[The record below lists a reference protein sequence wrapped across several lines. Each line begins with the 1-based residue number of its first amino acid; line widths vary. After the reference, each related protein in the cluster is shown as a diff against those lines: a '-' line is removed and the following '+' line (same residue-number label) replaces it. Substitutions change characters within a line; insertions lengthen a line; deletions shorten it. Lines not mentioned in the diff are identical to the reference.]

1 MRHLLYVIIF
11 NLLSLGLTAQS
22 YEEAL
27 ESYKI
32 GDLQG
37 SIAIIRKI
45 HDEGRNNFDTHLL
58 AGYIYSDL
66 EDYKSARSHWEKCIK
81 LNRSNQAFRADF
93 IKLHLKFKKFKDG
106 LSLSYATTEEFPE
119 SKEILYLHSLM
130 LYHSSKL
137 KGALTTIERA
147 KAIDSKDIRLHL
159 LEAKIYIQQES
170 FDKSEIALKW
180 AEALSPKSPEVLND
194 LAIYHERM
202 FQYFRKINKLEK
214 ARASIKESKT
224 YISKAMQVAPT
235 NPVIE
240 KNSKRIENWEI

>member
-1 MRHLLYVIIF
+1 MKTLLSILIIF
-11 NLLSLGLTAQS
+11 AFGLSAQT

-27 ESYKI
+27 ESYKM

-37 SIAIIRKI
+37 SIGFIRKI
-45 HDEGRNNFDTHLL
+45 HDEGRNTFDTHLL
-58 AGYIYSDL
+58 AGYIYSDM

-81 LNRSNQAFRADF
+81 LNRTNQAFRADF

-106 LSLSYATTEEFPE
+106 LSLSYATMEEFPE

-137 KGALTTIERA
+137 KGSLSTIEKA
-147 KAIDSKDIRLHL
+147 KAINSKDTRLHL

-170 FDKSEIALKW
+170 YDKSEIALRW
-180 AEALSPKSPEVLND
+180 AEALSPRSPEVLND
-194 LAIYHERM
+194 LAIYHEKM

-214 ARASIKESKT
+214 ARLSIKESKS
-224 YISKAMQVAPT
+224 YISKAMQVAPS
-235 NPVIE
+235 NPIIE